1 MASTSQYSYKENTYK
16 MSFNKK
22 SLPEIT
28 DLKQCL
34 EKDPSYLDLF
44 MKADM
49 VMGSSESMKF
59 YEEQVALRK
68 IAMYDTE
75 DTEMTSQRDNDQ

>member
-1 MASTSQYSYKENTYK
+1 

-22 SLPEIT
+22 SLPEIA
-28 DLKQCL
+28 DLKQQL
-34 EKDPSYLDLF
+34 AKDPSYLDLL

-59 YEEQVALRK
+59 YEEQVALRQM
-68 IAMYDTE
+68 AMHDTKV
-75 DTEMTSQRDNDQ
+75 TEMTSQRDSDQ

>member
-1 MASTSQYSYKENTYK
+1 

-22 SLPEIT
+22 SLPEI
-28 DLKQCL
+28 DRLKKIV
-34 EKDPSYLDLF
+34 EDNPDYIDIV

-59 YEEQVALRK
+59 YEEQVALRQLAK
-68 IAMYDTE
+68 HDIE
-75 DTEMTSQRDNDQ
+75 VIEMTSQRDTTM

>member
-1 MASTSQYSYKENTYK
+1 

-22 SLPEIT
+22 SLPEI
-28 DLKQCL
+28 DRLKKIV
-34 EKDPSYLDLF
+34 EDNPDYIDIV

-59 YEEQVALRK
+59 YEEQVAIRQLAK
-68 IAMYDTE
+68 QDTE
-75 DTEMTSQRDNDQ
+75 VIEMTSQRDTIG

>member
-1 MASTSQYSYKENTYK
+1 

>member
-1 MASTSQYSYKENTYK
+1 

-22 SLPEIT
+22 SLPEIAV
-28 DLKQCL
+28 LKQLL
-34 EKDPSYLDLF
+34 EKDPSYLDLL

-59 YEEQVALRK
+59 YEEQVALRQM
-68 IAMYDTE
+68 ATYDAE
-75 DTEMTSQRDNDQ
+75 VTEMKSQRDND

>member
-1 MASTSQYSYKENTYK
+1 

-34 EKDPSYLDLF
+34 AKDPSYLDLF

-49 VMGSSESMKF
+49 VMGSSESLKF
-59 YEEQVALRK
+59 YEEQVALRQM
-68 IAMYDTE
+68 AMQDTE
-75 DTEMTSQRDNDQ
+75 VTEMSSQRDSNQ

>member
-1 MASTSQYSYKENTYK
+1 

-22 SLPEIT
+22 SLPDIDRLREIV
-28 DLKQCL
+28 
-34 EKDPSYLDLF
+34 EKNPDYIDIV

-59 YEEQVALRK
+59 YEEQVALRQLAK
-68 IAMYDTE
+68 HDTE
-75 DTEMTSQRDNDQ
+75 VIEMTSQRDTVE